1 MQISVAGD
9 HHLTNDI
16 DLASLFMTYP
26 DLLAYDEGSGR
37 VDHVFPASTHS
48 QYVDPRPMKYHHG
61 QFLDGRCDCLNEAA
75 SYNVVLEL
83 SLRLRKAA
91 DILSCSANHRFNNG
105 CPLNQRIVDLD
116 AFAM

>member
-1 MQISVAGD
+1 MQISVAGN

-26 DLLAYDEGSGR
+26 DLLACDGGSGQ
-37 VDHVFPASTHS
+37 VDQANTRDE
-48 QYVDPRPMKYHHG
+48 YADPRSIKYHHG
-61 QFLDGRCDCLNEAA
+61 NGHCDCLNEAA

-83 SLRLRKAA
+83 SIRLRKAA